1 LWTWVP
7 YIDMKTSPDGALSL
21 LRSKVARRILAI
33 FMLCALLPVCVLGG
47 LSLWQVSRK
56 LENETYQ
63 AVQHASKNAGMSVLE
78 ALSIAHSE
86 LEAMAETQALP
97 EGSRRSVRRMGETQH
112 EARLI
117 GLTFYDKKGGFNV
130 LFGQPNP
137 RPVLTDPMRAH
148 LASGKAL
155 LFVRTDDAKTRIYM
169 AARTATHGHKGGL
182 LVGEVNEAYLWETA
196 QRSLPAGMQV
206 SLLLDSMQVLFSP
219 LQLPQQVLATR
230 TQGPL
235 GHHTGQFEWRGE
247 TETYLSGYWTTN
259 LRTQYLTD
267 DWIVMAS
274 RSQSE
279 AFSSLQRFTRIFL
292 LFLLLMLMI
301 ILFLSL
307 VQIRR
312 SLVPLD
318 RLKEG
323 TQRVASGDLESLVR
337 VESGDEFEELAHAF
351 NSMSGHLRKQFHNLN
366 SMGHMV
372 RTILTSLD
380 RARITDS
387 VLDDFLGVVPCDWAS
402 LLLLKSERQGEADVC
417 YIDNTREDSSQR
429 FQFSCSLSMKQIL
442 LLERTADSIVEGPD
456 GNFSSLT
463 APLAERGAC
472 FFALIPVRSSH
483 RVTGALTLAYR
494 GQPAAFREDLAR
506 GRQLADHIAAAI
518 FNADLL
524 NDLAE
529 LNVGT
534 LTALARAVDAN
545 SHWTAGHSERV
556 TALSLNV
563 GRPMGLSKKE
573 LDVLNR
579 AGLLHDLG
587 KIGVPASI
595 LDKPGKLTD
604 EEWVIIKEHPG
615 KGALILEPIPAFREA
630 VPLVAQ
636 HHERFDGSGYPLGLA
651 GTNISLGARIL
662 AVADVYD
669 ALISDRPYRAGW
681 SLPDVIQFINSKAG
695 LDFDPE
701 VVRAF
706 RSLKLDNKGAD
717 NFDTTHYGGEIL
729 RVSR

>member
-1 LWTWVP
+1 VP
-7 YIDMKTSPDGALSL
+7 YIDMKTKADGLFSF
-21 LRSKVARRILAI
+21 LRSKVAKRMLAI

-56 LENETYQ
+56 LQNETYQ
-63 AVQHASKNAGMSVLE
+63 AVRHASKNAGMSLLE
-78 ALSIAHSE
+78 SLSIARSQ
-86 LEAMAETQALP
+86 LTTIAETHVLREKVRWPQ
-97 EGSRRSVRRMGETQH
+97 RRAEEKQD
-112 EARLI
+112 EARFTGLI
-117 GLTFYDKKGGFNV
+117 FYDEKGGVNV
-130 LFGQPNP
+130 LFGQACP
-137 RPVLTDPMRAH
+137 RPALTDPMHDH

-155 LFVRTDDAKTRIYM
+155 LFVRMDEGKPRIFM
-169 AARTATHGHKGGL
+169 TIRAPTSGSREGL
-182 LVGEVNEAYLWETA
+182 LVGEVNQAHLWETA
-196 QRSLPAGMQV
+196 QRSLPAGMEV

-219 LQLPQQVLATR
+219 LQLSKQVFASR
-230 TQGPL
+230 SQGPFRE
-235 GHHTGQFEWRGE
+235 HTGQFEWSGE
-247 TETYLSGYWTTN
+247 KETYLSGYWVAN
-259 LRTQYLTD
+259 LGIQYFTD
-267 DWIVMAS
+267 DWIIIAS

-292 LFLLLMLMI
+292 LFLLFMLMI
-301 ILFLSL
+301 ILLLSL
-307 VQIRR
+307 IQIRK

-323 TQRVASGDLESLVR
+323 TQRVACGDLESPVR
-337 VESGDEFEELAHAF
+337 VKSGDEFEELAHAF

-366 SMGHMV
+366 SMGRMV

-380 RARITDS
+380 RTRITES
-387 VLDDFLGVVPCDWAS
+387 VLNDLLSVVPCDWAALT
-402 LLLLKSERQGEADVC
+402 LLRSEGLDNADTC
-417 YIDNTREDSSQR
+417 CIDNTQEKGGQR
-429 FQFSCSLSMKQIL
+429 FQFGCTLSAKQIIV
-442 LLERTADSIVEGPD
+442 LERIVDDITEGPD
-456 GNFSSLT
+456 GSFSSIT
-463 APLAERGAC
+463 VPLAERGAQ
-472 FFALIPVRSSH
+472 FFLLIPIRGSH
-483 RVTGALTLAYR
+483 RVVGALTLAYKAR
-494 GQPAAFREDLAR
+494 PAGFHEDVAR

-545 SHWTAGHSERV
+545 SPWTAGHSERV
-556 TALSLNV
+556 TALSLSM
-563 GRPMGLSKKE
+563 GRAMGLSKKE
-573 LDVLNR
+573 LDVLHR

-587 KIGVPASI
+587 KIGVPSSI

-604 EEWVIIKEHPG
+604 AEWAIIKEHPG

-651 GTNISLGARIL
+651 GPDISLGARIL

-669 ALISDRPYRAGW
+669 ALISDRPYRASW
-681 SLPDVIQFINSKAG
+681 RLPDVIAFINAKAG

-706 RSLKLDNKGAD
+706 RSLKLDEPGANTLD
-717 NFDTTHYGGEIL
+717 AAQYSGEIL
-729 RVSR
+729 SVAR